1 MQDAFVH
8 CENLVREADKDRFLA
23 SLFAPAD
30 RRRDVLALYAF
41 DVEVAA
47 IRNRAGEPMPGEL
60 RLQWWREA
68 LEGSRGGEARAH
80 PVAAALLD
88 TLARHELPGAGLI
101 DLIEARTFDLY
112 DDPMPTLAALET
124 YARHTSSLVMTLAGR
139 ILGGERSIA
148 DVADAAGMAYAM
160 TGLLRA
166 FAFHASR
173 RQLFV
178 PLDVLGRH
186 GVGTDEV
193 FAGRCNSGLGAALAE
208 LRGHVRGHLAT
219 IRAAIAAAPA
229 ATVPALLP
237 VALVPGNLA
246 RMERRDYD
254 PFRTVVEVPQWHR
267 QWVLWRS
274 VRRGIRLPV
283 KT

>member
-1 MQDAFVH
+1 VQDAFVH

-30 RRRDVLALYAF
+30 RRRDLLALYAF
-41 DVEVAA
+41 NVEVAG
-47 IRNRAGEPMPGEL
+47 IRDRAREPLPGEL
-60 RLQWWREA
+60 RLQWWREVLA
-68 LEGSRGGEARAH
+68 GTRGDEARAH

-88 TLARHELPGAGLI
+88 TLARHALPTADLI

-112 DDPMPTLAALET
+112 DDPMTTLAELEAYGRRT
-124 YARHTSSLVMTLAGR
+124 WSRLMALAGR
-139 ILGGERSIA
+139 ILG
-148 DVADAAGMAYAM
+148 VAEGSVAAIPGPAGMACAM
-160 TGLLRA
+160 TDALRR

-178 PLDVLGRH
+178 PVDVLERH
-186 GVGTDEV
+186 GVGPDEI
-193 FAGRCNSGLGAALAE
+193 FNGQSNPRLGAALAE
-208 LRGHVRGHLAT
+208 LRGHVRRHLAA
-219 IRAAIAAAPA
+219 IRDPIVAVPATAI
-229 ATVPALLP
+229 PALLP
-237 VALVPGNLA
+237 VALVPGHLE

-254 PFRTVVEVPQWHR
+254 PFRTVEVPQWRR

-274 VRRGIRLPV
+274 AQRGIRLPV